1 MAYEGLT
8 NSELIEFL
16 DLPADIVDQLRTAQG
31 TTWQAAK
38 NQFLEALY
46 NKVLY
51 QTVASL
57 DFENPFKKFD
67 SFPVNFGDTIE
78 NIFVEMPSGEKFNP
92 NVTNP
97 FAKATPSVKSLYAT
111 INYELKYKTTVEDSL
126 LRRATLNQYGFM
138 NLIDTIV
145 MQLAKSASI
154 DEYFATIAML
164 NHANIYAKGFETITL
179 PKENTK
185 EDNAKLI
192 TEKIIDTVTSFELPK
207 TSNNKL
213 GVMQVTSKKNVLL
226 VIKRTLLNSINLDY
240 LSGVFNLN
248 KVDLINNIIP
258 VDTFQVAVSGQP
270 SGTVVGDDL
279 DFIILDTNGFDNHV
293 ALQDGGLL
301 YNPESK
307 YTNHYYHLWK
317 IISYKYFYNAR
328 AFKTQVA
335 V

>member
-16 DLPADIVDQLRTAQG
+16 DLPADTVDKLRTAEG
-31 TTWQAAK
+31 TTWQAVK
-38 NQFLEALY
+38 NQFLDALY

-78 NIFVEMPSGEKFNP
+78 NIFVEMPTGQKFDA

-154 DEYFATIAML
+154 DEYFATMPWIAVPFDSDNKEL
-164 NHANIYAKGFETITL
+164 LGDQYGIQGIPTLLIFDKKG
-179 PKENTK
+179 
-185 EDNAKLI
+185 KLI
-192 TEKIIDTVTSFELPK
+192 DQSARAT
-207 TSNNKL
+207 
-213 GVMQVTSKKNVLL
+213 VMQQKEKA
-226 VIKRTLLNSINLDY
+226 LD
-240 LSGVFNLN
+240 S
-248 KVDLINNIIP
+248 
-258 VDTFQVAVSGQP
+258 
-270 SGTVVGDDL
+270 
-279 DFIILDTNGFDNHV
+279 
-293 ALQDGGLL
+293 
-301 YNPESK
+301 
-307 YTNHYYHLWK
+307 WK
-317 IISYKYFYNAR
+317 AKASA
-328 AFKTQVA
+328 
-335 V
+335 